1 MAPYHQI
8 RERLRQERAALILDA
23 SEELFAAKGYHDTSM
38 DEIAAHAGVAKG
50 TLYQHFARKVDLAC
64 ALFERSITLFEQ
76 AVERI
81 AASSL
86 GTRAKLEAI
95 LSFIYQ
101 QRSRPHMQLI
111 QLASTNGEI
120 YRSLQEKKDMFYA
133 CLRRTEARIQV
144 MFEEGKA
151 EGLFDPTISTELMT
165 RLFWHVLSLS
175 GRDPLESLAQLPVE
189 ECVAQ
194 ISRLFFEGITRREP

>member
-8 RERLRQERAALILDA
+8 KEQLREARAELILNVA
-23 SEELFAAKGYHDTSM
+23 EELFAEKGYHDTSM

-64 ALFERSITLFEQ
+64 ALVERSVTLFEQ

-81 AASSL
+81 SASSL
-86 GTRAKLEAI
+86 ETRARLEAI

-101 QRSRPHMQLI
+101 QRRSPHMQLI
-111 QLASTNGEI
+111 QLASTNREI
-120 YRSLQEKKDMFYA
+120 YRSLQEKKDILYER
-133 CLRRTEARIQV
+133 LGRTEARMKV

-175 GRDPLESLAQLPVE
+175 GREPLGSMEQLSVE

-194 ISRLFFEGITRREP
+194 MSRLFFEGTTRRKP

>member
-1 MAPYHQI
+1 MTPYHQI
-8 RERLRQERAALILDA
+8 KERLRQQRA
-23 SEELFAAKGYHDTSM
+23 ELFLDVAEALFAEKGYHDTSM

-81 AASSL
+81 SVSSL
-86 GTRAKLEAI
+86 GTRARLEAI

-101 QRSRPHMQLI
+101 QRGRPHMQLI

-120 YRSLQEKKDMFYA
+120 YRGLQEKKDMLSER
-133 CLRRTEARIQV
+133 LRRTEARIQV
-144 MFEEGKA
+144 MFEEGKT

-165 RLFWHVLSLS
+165 RLFWHMLSLS
-175 GRDPLESLAQLPVE
+175 KREPLGSLEHLSVE
-189 ECVAQ
+189 ECIAQ
-194 ISRLFFEGITRREP
+194 MSRLFFEGTMRRKP

>member
-8 RERLRQERAALILDA
+8 KEQLREARAELILNVA
-23 SEELFAAKGYHDTSM
+23 EELFAEKGYHDTSM

-64 ALFERSITLFEQ
+64 ALVERSVTLFEQ

-81 AASSL
+81 SASFL
-86 GTRAKLEAI
+86 ETRARLEAI
-95 LSFIYQ
+95 LSFISQ
-101 QRSRPHMQLI
+101 QRGRPPMQMI

-120 YRSLQEKKDMFYA
+120 YRSLQEKKDILYER
-133 CLRRTEARIQV
+133 LGRTEARMKV

-175 GRDPLESLAQLPVE
+175 GREPLGSMEQLSVE

-194 ISRLFFEGITRREP
+194 MSRLFFEGTTRRKP

>member
-1 MAPYHQI
+1 M
-8 RERLRQERAALILDA
+8 RQQRAELILDVA
-23 SEELFAAKGYHDTSM
+23 EELFAKKGYHDTSM
-38 DEIAAHAGVAKG
+38 DEIAIHAGIAKG

-81 AASSL
+81 SVSPL
-86 GTRAKLEAI
+86 GTRARLEAI

-101 QRSRPHMQLI
+101 QRGSSHMQLI

-120 YRSLQEKKDMFYA
+120 YRGLQEKKEMLYER
-133 CLRRTEARIQV
+133 LRRTKARIQV
-144 MFEEGKA
+144 MFEEGKT

-165 RLFWHVLSLS
+165 RLFWHMLSLS
-175 GRDPLESLAQLPVE
+175 RREPLGSLEQLSVE
-189 ECVAQ
+189 EGVAQ
-194 ISRLFFEGITRREP
+194 ISRLFFEGTMRRKP